1 MNWLQCWVQGGLIIT
16 CALFRIASSIIF
28 KGTDIWNSFIY
39 IYIYMN
45 NITLFKRGDTLHT

>member
-39 IYIYMN
+39 IYIY
-45 NITLFKRGDTLHT
+45 I